1 MGNYAV
7 RSGKISP
14 VRVLALDVGAKT
26 IGVAVSDEQR
36 LTASGVATIKRRGLR
51 EDLSELEKIILR
63 YKPSLIVLGVPYLED
78 GTLSPR
84 GDEIVRFGRRV
95 SEVFKVPVV
104 HWDES
109 FSTVQAER
117 VLLEA
122 DLSRRRRKEVIDK
135 MAAVVILKE
144 YLESLREVRGG

>member
-1 MGNYAV
+1 
-7 RSGKISP
+7 

-26 IGVAVSDEQR
+26 IGVAVSDEER
-36 LTASGVATIKRRGLR
+36 LTASGVTTIRRRGLK
-51 EDLSELEKIILR
+51 EDLRELEKIILR
-63 YKPSLIVLGVPYLED
+63 YRPSLIVLGVPYLED
-78 GTLSPR
+78 GALSPR
-84 GDEIVRFGRRV
+84 GNEIVRFGSRV
-95 SEVFKVPVV
+95 SEAFKIPVV

-109 FSTVQAER
+109 FTTVQAER

-144 YLESLREVRGG
+144 YLESLREAQGE

>member
-1 MGNYAV
+1 M
-7 RSGKISP
+7 
-14 VRVLALDVGAKT
+14 RVLALDVGAKT